1 MASILVLG
9 GAGDMGS
16 GIVKFLAEDERVDR
30 VVIGDISRARASRVL
45 EELGEFKSKA
55 EYVEIDAS
63 ATSKLIEI
71 MSKYD
76 VVVNAIGPFY
86 YWAGRIASAAVK
98 AEVHLVDICDD
109 YEGAKDV
116 LSLRKEAASQG
127 VTLITGLGWTPGITN
142 VLARYAF
149 QLLDEVKAIDISWVG
164 SAADSKG
171 FAVIVH
177 VFYAVTGKVPMYIG
191 GEEKLVEAGT
201 GTLQVEFPPPIGKVK
216 VFYTGHPE
224 PVTIPQYLSVKDRVT
239 LRGALVPEYQN
250 SLVKFFVKL
259 GLTKTHSRRVKL
271 AKIIHRVESIFRAG
285 GKPVSSARVDIIGER
300 GGEETVLSFSVID
313 RMYRLTAL
321 PAAIGAIWLVTGRIK
336 EYGAYPPEGII
347 EPRNFIM
354 ELQGKGIQVLEYRD
368 GWRNLEFS

>member
-1 MASILVLG
+1 
-9 GAGDMGS
+9 
-16 GIVKFLAEDERVDR
+16 
-30 VVIGDISRARASRVL
+30 
-45 EELGEFKSKA
+45 
-55 EYVEIDAS
+55 
-63 ATSKLIEI
+63 
-71 MSKYD
+71 
-76 VVVNAIGPFY
+76 
-86 YWAGRIASAAVK
+86 
-98 AEVHLVDICDD
+98 
-109 YEGAKDV
+109 
-116 LSLRKEAASQG
+116 
-127 VTLITGLGWTPGITN
+127 
-142 VLARYAF
+142 
-149 QLLDEVKAIDISWVG
+149 
-164 SAADSKG
+164 
-171 FAVIVH
+171 
-177 VFYAVTGKVPMYIG
+177 
-191 GEEKLVEAGT
+191 
-201 GTLQVEFPPPIGKVK
+201 
-216 VFYTGHPE
+216 
-224 PVTIPQYLSVKDRVT
+224 IPQYLSVKDRVT